1 VCWRQELEPVE
12 KWVSALELNA
22 SHRAGEGTGCY
33 LNVMVCFDGKDKD
46 RKVLIGGIV
55 FEYYFPSNT
64 ALITY
69 LVTNPNVR
77 GQGRSGHP
85 TREHRAAADACV
97 CGLSMY
103 GCIDWKC

>member
-1 VCWRQELEPVE
+1 MCWRQELEPVE

-55 FEYYFPSNT
+55 FEYYFSSNT

-77 GQGRSGHP
+77 GQGRSGHSAK
-85 TREHRAAADACV
+85 RRGAADACV
-97 CGLSMY
+97 CGLCMY